1 MNPGRRSCLLRL
13 LPLASL
19 VLLPC
24 SVVAEEGPALF
35 VSEDDIKVSRQGE
48 AWIVEASFSVPV
60 PPAQAWE
67 VLTDFDH
74 MAGFVTDLSL
84 SRVVSRQGNV
94 LQVEQKGRAHVGL
107 FSVNFE
113 SLREITLHPTQ
124 RIQVRGISGSTKRFD
139 SELILSPEAGGARVV
154 YRAETVPDFWL
165 PGFIGGSLLRH
176 QMAGQFS
183 AVVREMQRRQ

>member
-1 MNPGRRSCLLRL
+1 MNSCRRSCLLRL
-13 LPLASL
+13 LPLA
-19 VLLPC
+19 LLPFL
-24 SVVAEEGPALF
+24 SLAPAAEEGGALA

-48 AWIVEASFSVPV
+48 AWIVDASFSVPV
-60 PPAQAWE
+60 PPALAWE

-74 MAGFVTDLSL
+74 MAGFVSDLSL

-94 LQVEQKGRAHVGL
+94 LQVEQQGRAHVGL

-113 SLREITLHPTQ
+113 SLREITLHPIQ
-124 RIQVRGISGSTKRFD
+124 RIQVRGISGSTKRFN
-139 SELILSPEAGGARVV
+139 SELTLSPESGGARIV